1 MEIKKEETKDYAEI
15 YKGVKR
21 AFNSAE
27 HADGKEQAIQVI
39 PNRKFMYSL
48 FMFL

>member
-1 MEIKKEETKDYAEI
+1 METRKEETKDYAEI
-15 YKGVKR
+15 YEVIKR

-27 HADGKEQAIQVI
+27 HADGKGKAIQVI